1 MGRVHNFWADHEM
14 SANVVSF
21 TELNDLN
28 QPHSCNSWGQEYEN
42 QYNPAYGNDF
52 HEPLLVSGPVNYGLF
67 NMFNS
72 QNGFPSNAFI
82 DHEMK
87 VHFKTNNTGWYY
99 ANFKIQEMLDACEPC
114 NDPDIDQDGTNND
127 IDNCPNDFNPEQLDT
142 DYDGIGDECDDC
154 NNLLGD
160 VNDDSEFDV
169 LDIVVVVNMVL
180 AGGINSNEHDDC
192 EKGDA
197 DYDGNGA
204 INVLDIIQII
214 NLILDNRSNPDKDGF
229 AVVSFQKIKNDLHLI
244 IKSNTEVGG
253 VEMSFG
259 GNSNNVELLNNSHIE
274 TVKRTIDGVTRV
286 ISYSMLNDAFD
297 SYTTEYVISSHESF
311 DVSNFNILVSSTSG
325 HSMVIS
331 TSILDDAYSSIP
343 YGFELSSIYPNPF
356 NPSTEVTFSLPV
368 DGDIRLSVYN
378 LQGQEV
384 EVIHSG
390 YQSAGKHSY
399 IWSAD
404 GISSGVYYVRLIS
417 GNKAETMK
425 AVLMK

>member
-1 MGRVHNFWADHEM
+1 
-14 SANVVSF
+14 
-21 TELNDLN
+21 
-28 QPHSCNSWGQEYEN
+28 
-42 QYNPAYGNDF
+42 
-52 HEPLLVSGPVNYGLF
+52 
-67 NMFNS
+67 
-72 QNGFPSNAFI
+72 
-82 DHEMK
+82 
-87 VHFKTNNTGWYY
+87 
-99 ANFKIQEMLDACEPC
+99 
-114 NDPDIDQDGTNND
+114 
-127 IDNCPNDFNPEQLDT
+127 PNDFNPEQLDA

-180 AGGINSNEHDDC
+180 AGGINSDEHDDC

-229 AVVSFQKIKNDLHLI
+229 AVVSFQKINNDLHLI

-286 ISYSMLNDAFD
+286 VSYSMLNDAFD
-297 SYTTEYVISSHESF
+297 SYTTEYVISSHKSF

-331 TSILDDAYSSIP
+331 TSI
-343 YGFELSSIYPNPF
+343 
-356 NPSTEVTFSLPV
+356 
-368 DGDIRLSVYN
+368 
-378 LQGQEV
+378 
-384 EVIHSG
+384 
-390 YQSAGKHSY
+390 
-399 IWSAD
+399 
-404 GISSGVYYVRLIS
+404 
-417 GNKAETMK
+417 
-425 AVLMK
+425 